1 MIVVAAPRDAN
12 EAALAWI
19 EDSLMY
25 AIERGQER
33 LLGLLELVRVEILF
47 EMDLGEATSLPKVT
61 D

>member
-1 MIVVAAPRDAN
+1 MIIVAAPRATN

-33 LLGLLELVRVEILF
+33 LVELLELVRVETLF
-47 EMDLGEATSLPKVT
+47 EMDVSEATSLPR
-61 D
+61 

>member
-1 MIVVAAPRDAN
+1 MIVLTAPRIAN

-25 AIERGQER
+25 AIEGGQER

-47 EMDLGEATSLPKVT
+47 EMELGEATSLPR
-61 D
+61 

>member
-1 MIVVAAPRDAN
+1 MIIVAAPRATN

-33 LLGLLELVRVEILF
+33 LVELLELVRVETLF
-47 EMDLGEATSLPKVT
+47 EMDLSEATSLLR
-61 D
+61 

>member
-33 LLGLLELVRVEILF
+33 LVELLELVRVETLF
-47 EMDLGEATSLPKVT
+47 EMDVSEATSLPR
-61 D
+61 

>member
-19 EDSLMY
+19 EDSLKY

-47 EMDLGEATSLPKVT
+47 EMELGEATSLSR
-61 D
+61 

>member
-1 MIVVAAPRDAN
+1 MVVVAAPTAAN

-33 LLGLLELVRVEILF
+33 LLEFLELVRAEILF
-47 EMDLGEATSLPKVT
+47 ELELGEATSLPK
-61 D
+61 

>member
-25 AIERGQER
+25 AIERGQEK
-33 LLGLLELVRVEILF
+33 LVELLELVRVETLF
-47 EMDLGEATSLPKVT
+47 EMDVSEATSLPR
-61 D
+61 